1 MTNRARRIEDN
12 PLEQAFALRR
22 HFLPNELDD
31 EQSLSRAIWLDKNQ
45 FERSER
51 AVMSAI
57 SRLFSK

>member
-1 MTNRARRIEDN
+1 M
-12 PLEQAFALRR
+12 RR